1 MFGKVRGVCLYLW
14 VALLVS
20 VDQIVKVWILNNF
33 KDDSVVIIKN
43 VLKFTYC
50 ENKGV
55 AFNFGDGHVPV
66 FIIVNL
72 LMICGLLIYFEKNRG
87 DFKSLAKVFFIMTIA
102 GGISN
107 VIDRIFRGFVVD
119 FINFN
124 DIVNFAIFNVADIFI
139 VVGVIGLACCF
150 IFKGIK
156 ESKREGVCK
165 G

>member
-1 MFGKVRGVCLYLW
+1 MINKIRRVYLYLW
-14 VALLVS
+14 VLLLVG
-20 VDQIVKVWILNNF
+20 VDQIIKILVLNNL

-43 VLKFTYC
+43 VLRFTYC

-55 AFNFGDGHVPV
+55 AFSFGDGHVPV

-72 LMICGLLIYFEKNRG
+72 LMICGLVLYFERNR
-87 DFKSLAKVFFIMTIA
+87 KSFNVLAKVFFIMIIA

-139 VVGVIGLACCF
+139 VVGVIGLACYF
-150 IFKGIK
+150 IFKCIK
-156 ESKREGVCK
+156 EKK
-165 G
+165 